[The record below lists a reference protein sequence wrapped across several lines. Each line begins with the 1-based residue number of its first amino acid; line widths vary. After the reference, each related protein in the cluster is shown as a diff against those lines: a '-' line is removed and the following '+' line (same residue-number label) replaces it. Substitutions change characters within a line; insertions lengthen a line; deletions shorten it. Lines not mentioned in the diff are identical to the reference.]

1 MCFNWIKIS
10 HCLLNQY
17 THSSAHNTSIHL
29 RMIQHLRKP
38 RIWFIISNYFHL
50 MSCIIHRD
58 IFLFWKRKMWGKSR
72 AEIMIY
78 IHTPWFLLFLFF
90 FVFFFN
96 TLDVWWI
103 PKIFDSVFMCF
114 DSNNP
119 VNWNSC
125 VFLITILCVGTYLIS
140 SSKISSHFLIL
151 KRFFVFLK
159 QVSNIWFCF
168 CFVLFL
174 VIWSLWDDVS
184 LFCPWSSCPGLIFQ
198 ASRERVFV

>member
-1 MCFNWIKIS
+1 M
-10 HCLLNQY
+10 NQNLSLFTQSIY
-17 THSSAHNTSIHL
+17 PFICAQYIHSSAHDSTSKKAPYLIYNIKL
-29 RMIQHLRKP
+29 FPLNVMYYSSGYFSFLKKKNVRKEQSRNNDLYSYP
-38 RIWFIISNYFHL
+38 L
-50 MSCIIHRD
+50 
-58 IFLFWKRKMWGKSR
+58 IFAFS
-72 AEIMIY
+72 
-78 IHTPWFLLFLFF
+78 LFF

-159 QVSNIWFCF
+159 QVSNIWFYF

-198 ASRERVFV
+198 ARPVSRERVFV